1 MPYLR
6 TAGHRDLCTG
16 VSAARPARG
25 CATWKAGP
33 SGSPLFRRPS
43 GRISQTRFFAADDL
57 ECGQEKTPDPK
68 KDRLKRCFQ
77 AVLGFSRGDV
87 LGWSGI
93 IPRLRSGGLTIG
105 ADARGKFAAVLRAV
119 CAQLNRF
126 GQVETE
132 QAHDGLRVDDIGL
145 GNNSTLKSMSLQM
158 LTNALASTTVSKRTL
173 AWYIPAILPFAKR
186 HAHALAA
193 EPAAVAAPGSAAF
206 RGNSQFILL

>member
-1 MPYLR
+1 MYWSKRCPPGTQVR
-6 TAGHRDLCTG
+6 NM
-16 VSAARPARG
+16 
-25 CATWKAGP
+25 KAGAIRLP
-33 SGSPLFRRPS
+33 AFSRPS

-93 IPRLRSGGLTIG
+93 IPRFRSGGLTIG

-132 QAHDGLRVDDIGL
+132 QAHDC
-145 GNNSTLKSMSLQM
+145 
-158 LTNALASTTVSKRTL
+158 
-173 AWYIPAILPFAKR
+173 
-186 HAHALAA
+186 
-193 EPAAVAAPGSAAF
+193 
-206 RGNSQFILL
+206 LLYTSPSPRD